1 MEPWS
6 NGAILLRLDR
16 LRDLSHDSCTNM
28 ASTSPDAEQ
37 KKTPAGRPTFPD
49 MELETLE
56 YWKRKKIFERS
67 VEERPESKLFVFYDG
82 PPFATGLP
90 HYGHLLQSIIKD
102 VIPRYKTM
110 QGFRVTRRW
119 GWDCHGL
126 PVESLIEKEENLT
139 THEELC
145 AFGVEK
151 FTDSCRTSVLR
162 YVGEWKKYIERMGRW
177 VDMENA
183 YLTLDEGYIESVWWV
198 FAELVKKGY
207 IYKDR
212 RVSLYSPRRATP
224 LANFEIAM
232 DNSYVDHEDPA
243 ITIKFKVKDKE
254 DSYLL
259 AWTTTPWTL
268 ISNVALAVHPNL
280 IYVTVKLR
288 DTGEIVTFA
297 ESRMNEVLK
306 QFYPLDD
313 ANDPHPDKAMPFEIV
328 ERHRGEE
335 LQGIKYEPLYT
346 FYPVEVGYHVITADY
361 VSDEDGTGI
370 VHIAPAYG
378 EEDFEVGKRHNL
390 TFVEALDEQGRFM
403 REVEPWAGMEYAE
416 ANNPIMEDLES
427 RKLLYRKETI
437 VHSVPVDP
445 RSKDLLIF
453 RAQPAW
459 FVNITKLKPKLLET
473 AKKIHWH
480 PSHFKE
486 GRFGKGL
493 ETSPDWNI
501 SRTRFWGAPLPVWE
515 CETCPERTIVSSV
528 KELRAKST
536 PDSFPKNL
544 DLHRPSI
551 DEVKF
556 VCPNCGGVM
565 RRIPEVFDC
574 WFESGSM
581 PYASEHYPFE
591 HRDRFE
597 QHFPA
602 DFIGEAQ
609 DQTRGWFQRLHIL
622 ATALMGKPAFKD
634 VIVTGMVLNE
644 QGKKMSKR
652 DKNYADTWTI
662 IEAYGAD
669 ALRLYMLSSPVVVGE
684 QLNFS
689 EREIDEVSR
698 KILNL
703 VWNVTVFYKTYGG
716 DDRIELSKPRS
727 AHVLDRWILARLHA
741 VIQEVTTAYE
751 TYDVI
756 ETVRP
761 LRAFIDDLSTWWL
774 RRSRNRIRGEDAYER
789 LDALKTLREVLLDL
803 SALLAPAAPFIAE
816 RIYRDMEGLKA
827 SVHLE
832 RWPKEDMRLIDVRLI
847 EDMAWVRNAVSIGL
861 EQRAAVKIP
870 IRQVLASAT
879 VRMKGAADIERLS
892 NKLDLLE
899 LIREELNV
907 EAVKFV
913 TSEEDQIAVELDTEL
928 TPVLKAKGLSR
939 ELIRHIMAYRKTLG
953 LQPQDEVDIRV
964 AISDETLRNTI
975 IALLESMKSNV
986 RAKSFEI
993 QETVEKGI
1001 EVKSIKLD
1009 NVDVHIQIMK

>member
-1 MEPWS
+1 
-6 NGAILLRLDR
+6 
-16 LRDLSHDSCTNM
+16 M
-28 ASTSPDAEQ
+28 ASTSSDQEQ
-37 KKTPAGRPTFPD
+37 KKKPAGRPKFPE

-67 VEERPESKLFVFYDG
+67 VDERPENKTFVFYDG

-102 VIPRYKTM
+102 TIPRYKTM
-110 QGFRVTRRW
+110 QGFRVVRRW

-126 PVESLIEKEENLT
+126 PVESLIEKEEGLT
-139 THEELC
+139 TRDELC

-151 FTDSCRTSVLR
+151 FTNSCRSSVLR
-162 YVGEWKKYIERMGRW
+162 YAGEWKKYVERIGRW
-177 VDMENA
+177 VDMDNA
-183 YLTLDEGYIESVWWV
+183 YRTLDEGYIESVWWV

-224 LANFEIAM
+224 LANFEITM

-243 ITIKFKVKDKE
+243 VTVKFKVKDKE
-254 DSYLL
+254 NSYLL

-268 ISNVALAVHPNL
+268 ISNVALAVHPDL

-288 DTGEIVTFA
+288 DTGEFFTFV
-297 ESRMNEVLK
+297 ETRINEVLK

-313 ANDPHPDKAMPFEIV
+313 PDDPHPNRAMPFEIV

-335 LQGIKYEPLYT
+335 LQGIKYEPLFS
-346 FYPVEVGYHVITADY
+346 FYPVEVGHHVITADY
-361 VSDEDGTGI
+361 VSDEDGTGV

-378 EEDFEVGKRHNL
+378 EEDFQVGKEHNL
-390 TFVEALDEQGRFM
+390 TFVEALDDQGRFM
-403 REVEPWAGMEYAE
+403 EEVKPWAGMEYAE
-416 ANNPIMEDLES
+416 ANNSIVQDLES

-473 AKKIHWH
+473 AKKVNWH
-480 PSHFKE
+480 PPHFKD

-528 KELRAKST
+528 KEMRAKST
-536 PDSFPKNL
+536 PESFPKNL

-551 DEVKF
+551 DGVKF
-556 VCPNCGGVM
+556 TCPNCNGVM
-565 RRIPEVFDC
+565 SRVPEVFDC

-591 HRDRFE
+591 HREQFE
-597 QHFPA
+597 QNFPA
-602 DFIGEAQ
+602 DFVGEAQ

-622 ATALMGKPAFKD
+622 ATALMGKPAFKH

-652 DKNYADTWTI
+652 DKNYSDPWNI
-662 IEAYGAD
+662 IEGYGAD

-689 EREIDEVSR
+689 EREIDEISR
-698 KILNL
+698 KVLNL
-703 VWNVTVFYKTYGG
+703 LWNVTVFYKTYAGN
-716 DDRIELSKPRS
+716 DRIELAKPRS
-727 AHVLDRWILARLHA
+727 AHVLDRWIMARLH
-741 VIQEVTTAYE
+741 VLTQEVTVAYE
-751 TYDVI
+751 KYDII
-756 ETVRP
+756 EATRP

-774 RRSRNRIRGEDAYER
+774 RRSRDRIRGEDEYER

-803 SALLAPAAPFIAE
+803 SALMAPAAPFITE
-816 RIYRDMEGLKA
+816 KVYQEMEGLKA

-832 RWPKEDMRLIDVRLI
+832 RWPKEDMRLIDARLI

-861 EQRAAVKIP
+861 EQRAAAKIP
-870 IRQVLASAT
+870 TRQALASAT
-879 VRMKGAADIERLS
+879 VQIKGAAEVDRLS

-907 EAVKFV
+907 EAIKLQAG
-913 TSEEDQIAVELDTEL
+913 EEDQLTVELDTKL
-928 TPVLKAKGLSR
+928 TPELKAKGISR
-939 ELIRHIMAYRKTLG
+939 ELTRHIMAYRKTLG
-953 LQPQDEVDIRV
+953 LQPQDEVDIV
-964 AISDETLRNTI
+964 VSISNKKLRETITG
-975 IALLESMKSNV
+975 LLESMKSSV
-986 RAKSFEI
+986 RAKAFDI
-993 QETVEKGI
+993 QESTEKGV

-1009 NVDVHIQIMK
+1009 GKDVGIQVSK